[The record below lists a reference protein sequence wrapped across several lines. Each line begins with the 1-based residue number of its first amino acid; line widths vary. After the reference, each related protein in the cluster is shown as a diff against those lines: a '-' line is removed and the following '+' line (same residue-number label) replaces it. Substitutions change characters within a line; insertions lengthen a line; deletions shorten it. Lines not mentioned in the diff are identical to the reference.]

1 VLTFALYVLAM
12 HLPILQQGELVEEWE
27 ASDEVVQ
34 TIESRRN
41 IVLRVVTEQFKNGK
55 HGETSILE
63 FLGGALFQ
71 NIWGEFGLAL

>member
-1 VLTFALYVLAM
+1 M